1 MDGEL
6 EPRVPRDA
14 RRPFLFVTEQ
24 LDATPELRPLLVICP
39 VCGMTD
45 PGNLDGEVRGWPAH
59 RTCQEWLGDWRPA
72 FAPGAEFRPSRPK
85 PPPYSPDMDLIGY
98 MERGQKRR

>member
-1 MDGEL
+1 MMNTVTPEPW

-14 RRPFLFVTEQ
+14 SRPFLFVIEQ
-24 LDATPELRPLLVICP
+24 LDDPHDERLIICP

-59 RTCQEWLGDWRPA
+59 RSCQEWLGEWKPR
-72 FAPGAEFRPSRPK
+72 FLPGAEYRPMRPARA
-85 PPPYSPDMDLIGY
+85 G
-98 MERGQKRR
+98 